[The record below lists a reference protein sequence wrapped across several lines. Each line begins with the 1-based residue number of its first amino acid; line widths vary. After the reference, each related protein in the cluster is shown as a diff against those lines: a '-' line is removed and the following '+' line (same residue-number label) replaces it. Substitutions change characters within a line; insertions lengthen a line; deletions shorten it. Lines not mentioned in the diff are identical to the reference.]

1 MPPKGVI
8 MVEDSTE
15 IKDKLNKILETCTRF
30 GFFNTI
36 FWFGLGVGAG
46 AEIVKQLFNIIKKL
60 L

>member
-1 MPPKGVI
+1 MERVLMADEI
-8 MVEDSTE
+8 RE
-15 IKDKLNKILETCTRF
+15 IKEKVNKIFEACIRF
-30 GFFNTI
+30 GFFNTV